1 MANYLEGLCVF
12 ICLGDLMAHFM
23 SSEKFLKLYRHIAGV
38 LILLLLLEPFGKEL
52 SKEID
57 GQGSLYELEKRLS
70 GQEVLWSKES
80 GREVL
85 EKETEKTTQAY
96 LGDLTDEKL
105 RERLEDYGY
114 EIEETEGNTE
124 KTDYGREGE

>member
-52 SKEID
+52 SKEIA
-57 GQGSLYELEKRLS
+57 GQGSLYELERRLS
-70 GQEVLWSKES
+70 GQEALWSKES
-80 GREVL
+80 GREML
-85 EKETEKTTQAY
+85 EKESEKTSRAY
-96 LGDLTDEKL
+96 LGDLTDVLVMEWVV
-105 RERLEDYGY
+105 D
-114 EIEETEGNTE
+114 
-124 KTDYGREGE
+124 

>member
-23 SSEKFLKLYRHIAGV
+23 PSEKFLKLYRHIAGV

-52 SKEID
+52 SKEMA
-57 GQGSLYELEKRLS
+57 GQGSLYELERRLS
-70 GQEVLWSKES
+70 GQEALWNKES
-80 GREVL
+80 GRELL
-85 EKETEKTTQAY
+85 EKETEKTTRAY

-105 RERLEDYGY
+105 KERLEDYGY

-124 KTDYGREGE
+124 KTDYGKEGE